1 MTDQDSSQIQP
12 RTSSGKSAWRVG
24 GIVAAVLV
32 AVLAGWPLLRGPHWK
47 LAVRTCLQDAAGLR
61 EGTKVR
67 LAGVSVG
74 YVQRVRAQPQDSACP
89 AAVEMALATNYE
101 LKIPRDSVVSTATA
115 GFLGETILQID
126 TSQASGAPIGN
137 GGQLPSRLQEK
148 LSAEQV
154 IRFLQVMQSLQK
166 ASDSEINGQT
176 PVTQVPNPKKK
187 RVSSQH

>member
-1 MTDQDSSQIQP
+1 
-12 RTSSGKSAWRVG
+12 
-24 GIVAAVLV
+24 
-32 AVLAGWPLLRGPHWK
+32 
-47 LAVRTCLQDAAGLR
+47 
-61 EGTKVR
+61 
-67 LAGVSVG
+67 
-74 YVQRVRAQPQDSACP
+74 
-89 AAVEMALATNYE
+89 MALATNYE

-166 ASDSEINGQT
+166 ASDSEINRQT
-176 PVTQVPNPKKK
+176 SVTQVPSPKKK
-187 RVSSQH
+187 RVSPQH